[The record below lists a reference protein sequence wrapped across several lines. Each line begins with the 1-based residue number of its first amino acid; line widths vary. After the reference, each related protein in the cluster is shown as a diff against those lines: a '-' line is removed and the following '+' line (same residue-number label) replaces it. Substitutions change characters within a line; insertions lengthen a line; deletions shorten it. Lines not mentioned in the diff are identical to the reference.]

1 MLSAKKKIEIGKI
14 IAADIVARPTY
25 PDKIKTLIQTKKQ
38 IKAPIGNITII
49 VPMKVAAPFPPLN
62 EK

>member
-1 MLSAKKKIEIGKI
+1 M
-14 IAADIVARPTY
+14 AADIVASPTY

-38 IKAPIGNITII
+38 IKAPIGKITII